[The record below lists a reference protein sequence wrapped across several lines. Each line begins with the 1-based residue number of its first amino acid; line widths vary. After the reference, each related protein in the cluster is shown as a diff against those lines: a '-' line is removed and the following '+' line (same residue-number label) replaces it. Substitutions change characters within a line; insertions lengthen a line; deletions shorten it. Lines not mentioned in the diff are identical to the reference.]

1 MRARKAGSTWMLRL
15 STVTE
20 KRMSEIYAILI
31 KVHPL
36 RTQVYTRQSASKTE
50 MCGVNKAIANSL
62 IVITSWM
69 AISIFT
75 PISAKL
81 PLAETV
87 AQQQMQVVRYSN
99 TWAVEVR
106 GGAEEADALAQ
117 KHGLINR
124 GQVKTYC
131 LYTTDLESDFL
142 LCRLVINNTT
152 TCSWKGRLR
161 GW

>member
-1 MRARKAGSTWMLRL
+1 MMWVGEIPWGRIPASNCRGRIRGTLQYSYNISTC
-15 STVTE
+15 
-20 KRMSEIYAILI
+20 
-31 KVHPL
+31 
-36 RTQVYTRQSASKTE
+36 QNASKMGTHR
-50 MCGVNKAIANSL
+50 AIVNSL
-62 IVITSWM
+62 IVIASWM

-81 PLAETV
+81 SLAETA
-87 AQQQMQVVRYSN
+87 AQQQTQVVRYSN

-124 GQVKTYC
+124 GQVKTFVN
-131 LYTTDLESDFL
+131 TTDSDLLL

-152 TCSWKGRLR
+152 TCS
-161 GW
+161 